1 MIGKETMTHE
11 EKVAYLLRDLGQKGV
26 GQYTIA
32 PPIYRLLWR
41 LGIEIRPPHFASFW
55 SLAAPMAVGFGIFW
69 GIFMWL
75 TVWQQGSSVSLA
87 VGTAASAGLFF
98 GVFMAAYYRWRARK
112 LALPR
117 WEDYPT
123 S

>member
-1 MIGKETMTHE
+1 MTHD
-11 EKVAYLLRDLGQKGV
+11 EKVAYLLNDLGQRGI

-41 LGIEIRPPHFASFW
+41 LGIEVKPPHFASFW
-55 SLAAPMAVGFGIFW
+55 SLVVPLGVVFGVLW

-75 TVWQQGSSVSLA
+75 FVWRHSA
-87 VGTAASAGLFF
+87 PVGLDVATAALTGLLF
-98 GVFMAAYYRWRARK
+98 GVVMALYYQWRARK

-117 WEDYPT
+117 WEDYPR